1 MREFS
6 TKAKVDQ
13 LDLKVDGKPVFVRQ
27 LTAGDK
33 IKLSDMQGELASV
46 ASAIRQKAANDDVE
60 DIGAAAASSLSAGQ
74 YKAWVRYMYEYVYLR
89 WCNSDGKRKYQDKAK
104 FNDLPSDLVEA
115 IYSEA
120 QKLDAEESAEDA
132 EKNS

>member
-13 LDLKVDGKPVFVRQ
+13 IDLKVDGKPVFVRQ

-46 ASAIRQKAANDDVE
+46 AANVRKSANSDDAE
-60 DIGAAAASSLSAGQ
+60 DLGIAAAGSLTSGQ
-74 YKAWVRYMYEYVYLR
+74 YKAWVKYMYEYVFLR
-89 WCNSDGKRKYQDKAK
+89 WCNSDGKRKYLDKAK

-120 QKLDAEESAEDA
+120 QKLDGEESAEDA